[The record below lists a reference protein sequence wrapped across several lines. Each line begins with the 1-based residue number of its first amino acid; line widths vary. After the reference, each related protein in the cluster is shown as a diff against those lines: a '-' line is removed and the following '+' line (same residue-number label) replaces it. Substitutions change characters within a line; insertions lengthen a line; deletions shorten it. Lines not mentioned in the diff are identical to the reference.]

1 MEPNLKQQLIEKFHL
16 ENLSPEEAEEVLDN
30 AGTVVMTGVITRGI
44 PLLDEE
50 GTVQCDELLAS
61 DADISELFKLLREK
75 VPSLQAIVDEEIGLL
90 EKTLS

>member
-1 MEPNLKQQLIEKFHL
+1 MEPNLQQQLIEKFHL

-30 AGTVVMTGVITRGI
+30 AGTVIMTSVITRGI

-50 GTVQCDELLAS
+50 GTARCDELLAS
-61 DADISELFKLLREK
+61 DASITELFKLLREK
-75 VPSLQAIVDEEIGLL
+75 VPSLQAIVDEEMNLL